1 MCPEAHVGGEAL
13 CVHMTAQTSAREVAL
28 PERQFQTHSTVWAFP
43 GCWGVD
49 GGSQVKAACA
59 VRGREGLGSRTDLG
73 YFPCDPG

>member
-1 MCPEAHVGGEAL
+1 MCAHDCPDISQGSRTPRKAIPDPL
-13 CVHMTAQTSAREVAL
+13 YCV
-28 PERQFQTHSTVWAFP
+28 AFP